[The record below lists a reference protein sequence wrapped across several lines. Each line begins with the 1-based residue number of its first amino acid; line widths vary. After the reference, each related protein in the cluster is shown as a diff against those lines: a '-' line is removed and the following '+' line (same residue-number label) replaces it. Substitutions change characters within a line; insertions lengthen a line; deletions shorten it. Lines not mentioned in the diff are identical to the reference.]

1 MSNSIK
7 IAIDVMGSDKGP
19 EAIISG
25 AALSKERNPEIEFFF
40 FGDQQLIIRLA
51 EKFSILKDSFE
62 VIGAD
67 DIVSPDDKPSA
78 VLRKSKNTSMGKSL
92 EWLQDKKVD
101 ALVSAGNTGALMALS
116 KFKLRT
122 LSGISRPAIATTIPH
137 AKGEFVMLDL
147 GANIE
152 CNTENIVQ
160 FAIMGSE
167 FAKVVLGK
175 TSPKIGI
182 LNVGTEQEK
191 GKATLQEASE
201 FLKNSY
207 LAKEF
212 TGFVEGN
219 EITNGVVDVV
229 VTDGFSGNIALKT
242 AEGIAKLCSA
252 YIKKMFSDTFLGKI
266 SYFLIKKS
274 LQTLKTKLDPRNRNG
289 ALFLGLNGI
298 VVKSH
303 GGADDL
309 SFAAAIDIAL
319 EFSKEGVGDKI
330 VNNLDSFNLQDKIIG

>member
-1 MSNSIK
+1 
-7 IAIDVMGSDKGP
+7 
-19 EAIISG
+19 
-25 AALSKERNPEIEFFF
+25 
-40 FGDQQLIIRLA
+40 
-51 EKFSILKDSFE
+51 LKDSFE

-201 FLKNSY
+201 FLKKSY

-242 AEGIAKLCSA
+242 AEGIAKLCSV

-274 LQTLKTKLDPRNRNG
+274 LQTLKIKLDPRNRNG

-330 VNNLDSFNLQDKIIG
+330 VNGLNSFNLQDKIID

>member
-1 MSNSIK
+1 MS
-7 IAIDVMGSDKGP
+7 
-19 EAIISG
+19 EQ
-25 AALSKERNPEIEFFF
+25 SK
-40 FGDQQLIIRLA
+40 
-51 EKFSILKDSFE
+51 K
-62 VIGAD
+62 
-67 DIVSPDDKPSA
+67 
-78 VLRKSKNTSMGKSL
+78 
-92 EWLQDKKVD
+92 
-101 ALVSAGNTGALMALS
+101 
-116 KFKLRT
+116 
-122 LSGISRPAIATTIPH
+122 
-137 AKGEFVMLDL
+137 
-147 GANIE
+147 
-152 CNTENIVQ
+152 
-160 FAIMGSE
+160 
-167 FAKVVLGK
+167 
-175 TSPKIGI
+175 
-182 LNVGTEQEK
+182 K

-201 FLKNSY
+201 FLKKSY
-207 LAKEF
+207 LAKNF

-242 AEGIAKLCSA
+242 AEGIAKLCSV

-266 SYFLIKKS
+266 SYFLIKKF

-330 VNNLDSFNLQDKIIG
+330 VNGLNNFNLQDKIID